1 MTKLQRL
8 DPRKKGDTCVLH
20 DVIINQVNQHLGDRN
35 CVIADSNTGFFHY
48 VVLFRIAN

>member
-20 DVIINQVNQHLGDRN
+20 DVIINQVNQHLGDRKRAI
-35 CVIADSNTGFFHY
+35 VE
-48 VVLFRIAN
+48 